1 MKLLKRWLAFFV
13 VVVLIIGVAFNSRG
27 PLRASHIGE
36 ENTTTNETGEPDA
49 QTAEEGQQQ
58 TDGNTGENKEA
69 EEPVPAVD
77 GNTEQPQPSEEIPEE
92 KQAETPA
99 APEAVHQE
107 AMELSQVMTGENGE
121 LICNVIANI
130 PEGTFEAN
138 TSDVTME
145 VTYAAADAS
154 EQIKALMNKAV
165 GEGKVLGEYFLYNVI
180 FKVNGEQAEPS
191 KEIRITFEQNNFQIK
206 DTKKVTAFY
215 YNEANS
221 AAGNAEAEIVEI
233 IQKPEK
239 IEALQNAGES
249 IDNIDDYDLSEISL
263 REDGSADKIIME
275 GRRSTIYGCYLEE
288 QKPEEQKPQ
297 EETTEKKDENKAE
310 EKNDK
315 DESLKYEDDEVAIT
329 VTAEKEGIIPANSK
343 LQVVPIKKDEKDTKD
358 QYKDVEN
365 KLQEKAEKEE
375 YEIAGFL
382 AYDISFV
389 DADGNKVEPNGEVK
403 VVMDYKNATLPEEVD
418 EEKAKDAEVTVLHLE
433 EDEKGE
439 VKDVVDMGQEEK
451 IENVETTDNKEVEKT
466 EFKTESF
473 STFTIVWKKG
483 NNQLRTTKI
492 HCISQTGSSG
502 YDAID
507 GAPLEELIIENSNDS
522 NRILNIKSIS
532 ESGINK
538 ALYKWSNNGT
548 TYQFKGAYAATYK
561 NNKYTLNN
569 SNNKITVIKGT
580 EKNIQF
586 RSTLNDKFATLKDNN
601 IIVFLY
607 EIVGTSQTTVKCY
620 TENGQ
625 NLNKTVDLKDVAQDT
640 VLENIAPSIN
650 NYKFSYVTAIDED
663 KTIEVKRLRIVDKE
677 IQYSTSDHGD
687 TWYQVESN
695 KIRFVYLSTGTIAT
709 ANTAGL
715 IDIALYDYEFNENCN
730 GLKFTGSGDT
740 KYNKWIGNWGYGY
753 TSKNDNYAVQ
763 GIMDGWLYKANGD
776 RVNEDDNFQGVP
788 KLAVGGK
795 QIITDLFSSDKT
807 VDSGLNHLFTKDSN
821 GYYEYNS
828 ATNYAYYNQSGENVQ
843 KNFQVYNRP
852 QNKGSDGQG
861 DFMPLV
867 DIDKDASW
875 YYGMTVGFNFT
886 QPENGKING
895 NNMVFEFSGDDDVWV
910 YVDGQLVLD
919 IGGIHGAVSGSINFA
934 TGAVNVDK
942 AVPKDQSNISNT
954 LGTHTTLKEIFSLDG
969 KTFEDYS
976 EHRLE
981 FIYLERGAGESNCH
995 LKFNMPPIPKE
1006 SLQVKKEITNTD
1018 NEKYANIEFSFKVYL
1033 QDENDKEKYN
1043 ILPEGTT
1050 YQIWENDTYT
1060 GEDGVID
1067 NEGIFKLKHGQT
1079 ALFQGISRNLNY
1091 YAEEVAV
1098 SSDEFD
1104 NVEIPNWNVTYYDEN
1119 GNEIESQ
1126 DKTDDEEGL
1135 EGGKKYIARSGKKRV
1150 GGNSVIVFKNR
1161 CSTSNLRELQIT
1173 KKMKEGQTTK
1183 DTFSFNIKLENTSG
1197 KLEAY
1202 SGTYYLKDADGYY
1215 YINQNG
1221 SLIRQGQS
1229 GVVCGTTTDGNIS
1242 GIPVGYT
1249 VSVTSI
1255 LSGTSFLVTETNLDN
1270 EKYLDPIK
1278 EIKEGTFTLEG
1289 CVDGSDGEL
1298 VLFKNAEVTI
1308 TNTMFH
1314 NISVE
1319 KRWGINTDIPENA
1332 EVYVGLFENSNPINF
1347 IKLSKE
1353 NGFIDSFKKLEGTQ
1367 YTVKE
1372 LRKSVQGEN
1381 AEFTIDGQGFI
1392 GVGEGELVEIDGK
1405 DYVVSYS
1412 ESAKE
1417 DSLDT
1422 NITITN
1428 TVPWKFIKQSSSVD
1442 NNGQQPLLPGAEFII
1457 SSDRISKDRITYYGI
1472 SGEDGEVRW
1481 YREEEHTNEVM
1492 LNSLADGLYT
1502 MTETKAPNGY
1512 SISGSTWKIQIAN
1525 GYPISIKHGSKEI
1538 TATEENIYY
1547 IENSPLY
1554 DLPSAGGPGT
1564 FWYTVG
1570 GTLLMCLA
1578 GMLALYKNKRKRGAE
1593 LLK

>member
-13 VVVLIIGVAFNSRG
+13 VVVLVIGVAFNSRG

-36 ENTTTNETGEPDA
+36 ENTTTNDTGEPDA

-58 TDGNTGENKEA
+58 TDGTAGENTEA
-69 EEPVPAVD
+69 EVPAPD
-77 GNTEQPQPSEEIPEE
+77 TEANTEQPDVPTEQPEE
-92 KQAETPA
+92 KPAE
-99 APEAVHQE
+99 PEVHQD

-121 LICNVIANI
+121 AVCNVTADI

-154 EQIKALMNKAV
+154 EQIKGLMNKAIA
-165 GEGKVLGEYFLYNVI
+165 EGNVLGEYFLYNVI
-180 FKVNGEQAEPS
+180 FKVNGEQAEPG
-191 KEIRITFEQNNFQIK
+191 KEIKITFEQYNFQIK
-206 DTKKVTAFY
+206 DTKKATTFY

-221 AAGNAEAEIVEI
+221 AAGNAEAEIVKI
-233 IQKPEK
+233 TQKSDK
-239 IEALQNAGES
+239 IEELQNAGQS
-249 IDNIDDYDLSEISL
+249 TDNIDDYDLSEISL
-263 REDGSADKIIME
+263 REDGSADTIMME

-288 QKPEEQKPQ
+288 QKPVEV
-297 EETTEKKDENKAE
+297 TDDKKDEKKTDEKTDKAE
-310 EKNDK
+310 
-315 DESLKYEDDEVAIT
+315 SFKYEDDEVSII

-403 VVMDYKNATLPEEVD
+403 VVIDYKKAALPEEVD
-418 EEKAKDAEVTVLHLE
+418 EEKVKDAEVTVLHLE

-473 STFTIVWKKG
+473 STFTIVWKNG
-483 NNQLRTTKI
+483 SNWQIDSYI
-492 HCISQTGSSG
+492 HCISKAGSSG
-502 YDAID
+502 YEAID
-507 GAPLEELIIENSNDS
+507 GAPKDKIIDDS
-522 NRILNIKSIS
+522 KDENRILDLNSIS
-532 ESGINK
+532 ESGSNK
-538 ALYKWSNNGT
+538 DLYKWSKNGA
-548 TYQFKGAYAATYK
+548 TYQFKGAYIAKYS
-561 NNKYTLNN
+561 NNKYTNINTYKKISVIQGTKNYTKYKYNGDNEFYNLNN
-569 SNNKITVIKGT
+569 GYVIT
-580 EKNIQF
+580 
-586 RSTLNDKFATLKDNN
+586 
-601 IIVFLY
+601 FLY
-607 EIVGTSQTTVKCY
+607 EIVETSPSTVKCY
-620 TENGQ
+620 TENGE
-625 NLNKTVDLKDVAQDT
+625 NLNQTVNIKNVSQDT
-640 VLENIAPSIN
+640 ALESIAPSIN
-650 NYKFSYVTAIDED
+650 NYKFSYVTSIDED
-663 KTIEVKRLRIVDKE
+663 KTIEIKRLRIVNE
-677 IQYSTSDHGD
+677 NIEYSTSDHGD
-687 TWYQVESN
+687 TWYPANANQL
-695 KIRFVYLSTGTIAT
+695 RFIYLNTGTIAT

-715 IDIALYDYEFNENCN
+715 IDIALYDYEENDNCN
-730 GLKFTGSGDT
+730 GLKFTGNGDT
-740 KYNKWIGNWGYGY
+740 NYNKWIGNWGYGY
-753 TSKNDNYAVQ
+753 NSKNDNYAVQ

-776 RVNEDDNFQGVP
+776 RVNENDNFQGIP
-788 KLAVGGK
+788 KLAVGNK
-795 QIITDLFSSDKT
+795 QIATNLLSSGKT
-807 VDSGLNHLFTKDSN
+807 VDTGLNHLFTKDSN

-852 QNKGSDGQG
+852 QNKGNDGQG

-867 DIDKDASW
+867 DIDKTASW

-886 QPENGKING
+886 QPENGKVNG
-895 NNMVFEFSGDDDVWV
+895 NDMIFEFSGDDDVWV

-934 TGAVNVDK
+934 TGAVTVDK
-942 AVPKDQSNISNT
+942 AVPEYQSQISNT
-954 LGTHTTLKEIFSLDG
+954 LGTHTTLNKIFGLNG
-969 KTFEDYS
+969 KTFDDYS

-981 FIYLERGAGESNCH
+981 FIYFERGAGESNCH

-1043 ILPEGTT
+1043 ILPTGTT

-1079 ALFQGISRNLNY
+1079 AMFQGINRNLYY

-1126 DKTDDEEGL
+1126 DKTDDEEGI

-1150 GGNSVIVFKNR
+1150 GGNSVIIFKNQ

-1173 KKMKEGQTTK
+1173 KKMKKGQTTK

-1215 YINQNG
+1215 YVNQNG

-1249 VSVTSI
+1249 VSITSI

-1289 CVDGSDGEL
+1289 CVDGSDGEI

-1308 TNTMFH
+1308 TNTLFH
-1314 NISVE
+1314 NISVD
-1319 KRWGINTDIPENA
+1319 KKWGINTDIPADA
-1332 EVYVGLFENSNPINF
+1332 EVYVGLYESSNPKDF
-1347 IKLSKE
+1347 IKLSKD
-1353 NGFIDSFKKLEGTQ
+1353 NGFNDIFKKLEGTN

-1372 LRKSVQGEN
+1372 LRKSEQGETP
-1381 AEFTIDGQGFI
+1381 EFTINGQGFI

-1428 TVPWKFIKQSSSVD
+1428 TVPWKFIKHSTSIDSHG
-1442 NNGQQPLLPGAEFII
+1442 NQPLLSGAEFII
-1457 SSDRISKDRITYYGI
+1457 SRDIISGNRITYYGI
-1472 SGEDGEVRW
+1472 SGEDGEVKW
-1481 YREEEHTNEVM
+1481 YQEEEHVNEVL
-1492 LNSLADGLYT
+1492 LNSLTDGVYT
-1502 MTETKAPNGY
+1502 MTETKAPDGY
-1512 SISGSTWKIQIAN
+1512 SISGSRWKIEIKN
-1525 GYPISIKHGSKEI
+1525 GYPISIQHGSKVI
-1538 TATEENIYY
+1538 VANEENIYY

-1593 LLK
+1593 LSK